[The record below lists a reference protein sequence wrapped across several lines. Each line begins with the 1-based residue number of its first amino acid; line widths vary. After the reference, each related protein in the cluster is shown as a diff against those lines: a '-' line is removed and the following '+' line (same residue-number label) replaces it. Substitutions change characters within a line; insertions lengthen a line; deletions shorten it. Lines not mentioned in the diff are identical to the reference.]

1 MAVRRFLQWDDPVLK
16 QLTTPVAEEA
26 ITELQVGD
34 VVYLTG
40 ELFTARDRAHHRLL
54 EYLNAD
60 KGSEIPIPPGA
71 ILYHC
76 GPVVRRWN
84 EAWEVLA
91 AGPTT
96 SSRMDLMTPSLIE
109 QLQIRGI
116 IGKGGMGD
124 ATRAAMQRHGCVYLA
139 MTGGAAVLASA
150 RIKAV
155 KKVYW
160 IDLGM
165 AEAVWQLG
173 VVDFGPLVVGIDAHG
188 TSLYE
193 RVTAEARRQ
202 LAAIIPSP

>member
-1 MAVRRFLQWDDPVLK
+1 MDAPVLK

-26 ITELQVGD
+26 ITALQVGD

-76 GPVVRRWN
+76 GPVVRRQN
-84 EAWEVLA
+84 ASWEVLA

-96 SSRMDLMTPSLIE
+96 SSRMDLLTPALIE

-165 AEAVWQLG
+165 AEAVWQLQ
-173 VVDFGPLVVGIDAHG
+173 VEEFGPLVVGIDAHG
-188 TSLYE
+188 ASLYE

-202 LAAIIPSP
+202 LAAIVPSP

>member
-1 MAVRRFLQWDDPVLK
+1 MTGLT

-26 ITELQVGD
+26 ITELQVGE

-40 ELFTARDRAHHRLL
+40 ELFTARDRAHQRLL
-54 EYLNAD
+54 ECLTAD
-60 KGSEIPIPPGA
+60 KGSEIPLSTGA
-71 ILYHC
+71 VLYHC
-76 GPVVRRWN
+76 GPVMRRRN
-84 EAWEVLA
+84 GSWEVLA

-96 SSRMDLMTPSLIE
+96 SARMDLLTPALIE
-109 QLQIRGI
+109 QRQIRAV

-165 AEAVWQLG
+165 AEAVWQLQ
-173 VVDFGPLVVGIDAHG
+173 VEEFGPLVVGIDAHG
-188 TSLYE
+188 ASLYE
-193 RVTAEARRQ
+193 QVTAEARRQ
-202 LAAIIPSP
+202 LAAIKSAR

>member
-1 MAVRRFLQWDDPVLK
+1 MDAPVLK

-26 ITELQVGD
+26 ITALQVGD

-71 ILYHC
+71 VLYHC
-76 GPVVRRWN
+76 GPVVRRQN
-84 EAWEVLA
+84 ASWEVLA

-96 SSRMDLMTPSLIE
+96 SSRMDLLTPTLIE

-165 AEAVWQLG
+165 AEAVWQLQ
-173 VVDFGPLVVGIDAHG
+173 VEEFGPLVVGIDAHG

-202 LAAIIPSP
+202 LAAIVPSP

>member
-1 MAVRRFLQWDDPVLK
+1 MDALVLK

-26 ITELQVGD
+26 ITALQVGE

-76 GPVVRRWN
+76 GPVVRRQN
-84 EAWEVLA
+84 ASWEVLA

-96 SSRMDLMTPSLIE
+96 SARMDLLTPALIE
-109 QLQIRGI
+109 QRQIRAV

-165 AEAVWQLG
+165 AEAVWQLQ
-173 VVDFGPLVVGIDAHG
+173 VEEFGPLVVGIDAHG
-188 TSLYE
+188 ASLYE
-193 RVTAEARRQ
+193 QVTAEARRQ
-202 LAAIIPSP
+202 LAAIKSAR